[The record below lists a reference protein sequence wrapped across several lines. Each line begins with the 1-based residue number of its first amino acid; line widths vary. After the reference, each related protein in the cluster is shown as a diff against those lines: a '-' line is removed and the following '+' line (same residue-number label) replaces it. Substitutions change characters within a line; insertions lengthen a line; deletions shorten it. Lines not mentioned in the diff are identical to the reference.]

1 MRARHNLARLRK
13 ELHQTQ
19 THLAGILGVSLT
31 TIKSVELGK
40 LALSVSLA
48 TKIAAATGADAQWL
62 LDNNL
67 EAPMPPLNFKNQIPV
82 DPEEWL
88 RAKLLES
95 FGYQLE
101 VFLKLNSEAAT
112 NIFRAYWSNFENEL
126 KKTFGEPGP
135 AKQNYDRLTAQ
146 LSVYDPDQ
154 WRKDRHEWAMRQHEE
169 TLAKL
174 KEGPQG
180 VQSRSP
186 KRRKERSPG
195 PKSS

>member
-67 EAPMPPLNFKNQIPV
+67 EAPMPPLNFKNQIPIG
-82 DPEEWL
+82 PEEWL
-88 RAKLLES
+88 HAQLLRS

-101 VFLKLNSEAAT
+101 IFSKLHSEAAT
-112 NIFRAYWSNFENEL
+112 NIFYAYLSNFEKEL

-146 LSVYDPDQ
+146 LLVHDPDQ
-154 WRKDRHEWAMRQHEE
+154 WPKDRHESVIREHEE
-169 TLAKL
+169 TLRKI
-174 KEGPQG
+174 KSGPQG
-180 VQSRSP
+180 
-186 KRRKERSPG
+186 G
-195 PKSS
+195 PKPRRRARSSP